1 MFNRPHLIYNTVLL
15 NRGALIGCINESI
28 DDIHMVVDNLMEDFD
43 RVIFFPRVFF
53 FLSRSSF
60 SIDLSWSSR
69 NVISA
74 TNVSGEQK

>member
-15 NRGALIGCINESI
+15 NRAALIGCINESI

-43 RVIFFPRVFF
+43 RVIFFPSVFF

-60 SIDLSWSSR
+60 SIDLSWSAR